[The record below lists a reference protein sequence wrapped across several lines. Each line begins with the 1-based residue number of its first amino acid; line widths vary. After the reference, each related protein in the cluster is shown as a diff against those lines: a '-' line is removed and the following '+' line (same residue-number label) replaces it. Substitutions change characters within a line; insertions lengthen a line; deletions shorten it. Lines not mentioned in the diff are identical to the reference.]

1 MFLHKVM
8 KRNEHQRWRTSAAKV
23 TRAQQLRREQTPAE
37 ALLWQHLRG
46 HRMLGLH
53 FRRQHPLDRFI
64 VDFCCVERRLV
75 IEVDGPV
82 HAGQLAY
89 DDVRAE
95 TLQRLGY
102 RVLRWTNDQI
112 EHDLDAVLAA
122 LREYLAHG

>member
-1 MFLHKVM
+1 M
-8 KRNEHQRWRTSAAKV
+8 KRNEPQRWRTSAAKA
-23 TRAQQLRREQTPAE
+23 TRARQLRREQTLAE

-53 FRRQHPLDRFI
+53 FRRQHPLGRFI
-64 VDFCCVERRLV
+64 VDFCCVERRVV

-82 HAGQLAY
+82 HAHQLEY

-122 LREYLAHG
+122 LREYLTHG